1 LVAAHRQLRGRSWA
15 QPARSCLL
23 RTYGPTCP
31 ISSRQ
36 AHRSPRPQVKLLAL
50 RVVERRRRPASPR
63 LALFLLR
70 MSPSRSKTMLPRV
83 RLHVGSPRHRHSCA
97 LPAGSANVMG
107 ICKRCGQPKRAWD
120 LVDKVRPFG
129 RGEIRAIVTPQGR
142 STAMGSSDSGNSRAS
157 MFLDR
162 RSLRGDRRAISRS
175 GRRDNDPSP
184 QCSYCGLTLVGG
196 LHGSDQ
202 DCLAALR
209 SEVSQLRHL
218 QQRLAFGKM

>member
-1 LVAAHRQLRGRSWA
+1 MA
-15 QPARSCLL
+15 
-23 RTYGPTCP
+23 
-31 ISSRQ
+31 
-36 AHRSPRPQVKLLAL
+36 
-50 RVVERRRRPASPR
+50 RRRAEGGGRPPSVV
-63 LALFLLR
+63 LFLLR
-70 MSPSRSKTMLPRV
+70 MSPSRSKTMFPRV
-83 RLHVGSPRHRHSCA
+83 A
-97 LPAGSANVMG
+97 SARGEPTPPSFVRE
-107 ICKRCGQPKRAWD
+107 RCGQPKRAWD

-142 STAMGSSDSGNSRAS
+142 STAMGSSDSGHSRAS